1 MSYTVGQYL
10 ADRLVQIGLKDHF
23 AIAGDYNL
31 VLLDQFLKNK
41 NWNQIYDCNELN
53 CGFAAEGYARANGAA
68 ACVVTYTVGA
78 ISAMNSALAGAY
90 AENLPVLCISGAPNS
105 NEYGSGHILH
115 HTIGKPEFTQQLEMV
130 KPITCAAETIKQ
142 ASEAPAKI
150 DHVIRTMLAEQRPAY
165 LDIACNVAGL
175 ECQRPGPVEDILPQM
190 RTDKTSLNAAVDAIA
205 KKIEASEKV
214 TIYVG
219 PKVRPAKAQEAVV
232 KLADKLGCA
241 VTVGPASMALFPGQH
256 PGFRGTYWGIV
267 STGDAN
273 QLVEDAETLIV
284 LGPNWNDYATV
295 GWKAWPKGKR
305 VVNIEEKG
313 VEVDGYAYSGV
324 TMKEVVEAL
333 VAKVSSKPATAKSSK
348 APHFEYPVAKPDA
361 KLTNVEMARQIMEML
376 DGNTTL
382 HAETGDSWFN
392 VKDMNWP
399 NGLRIETEMQYGHI
413 GWSIPSG
420 FGGTIGSPDRKHI
433 IMCGDGSFQLTCQ
446 EVSQMIRYKLPVT
459 IFLIDNHGYGIEIA
473 IHDGP
478 YNYIQNWNFS
488 KLMEAF
494 NGEGEECPYSHQKN
508 GKSGL
513 GLKATTPAELADA
526 IKKADANKEGPTL
539 IQVVIAQDD
548 CTKDL
553 LTWGKEVA
561 KTNARPPV
569 VNEKA

>member
-41 NWNQIYDCNELN
+41 NWNQIYNCNELN

-68 ACVVTYTVGA
+68 MCVVTFTVGA

-90 AENLPVLCISGAPNS
+90 AENLPVLCVVGAPNS
-105 NEYGSGHILH
+105 DDYGTGHILH
-115 HTIGKPEFTQQLEMV
+115 HTIGEAEYSQMFEMAKQV
-130 KPITCAAETIKQ
+130 TCVTETIKQ
-142 ASEAPAKI
+142 VSQAPAKI
-150 DHVIRTMLAEQRPAY
+150 DYLIRRMLLEKKPAY
-165 LDIACNVAGL
+165 LEIACNIAGL
-175 ECQRPGPVEDILPQM
+175 ECPRPGPVEHLRPQLKADSM
-190 RTDKTSLNAAVDAIA
+190 SLTSTIDVIS

-214 TIYVG
+214 VLYVG
-219 PKVRPAKAQEAVV
+219 PKVRSSEAQEAAVV
-232 KLADKLGCA
+232 LADALGCA
-241 VTVGPASMALFPGQH
+241 VTVGPASMSFFPGQH

-267 STGDAN
+267 SSGDA
-273 QLVEDAETLIV
+273 QKVVEEADTLIV

-295 GWKAWPKGKR
+295 GWQAWPKGPH
-305 VVNIEEKG
+305 VVTIDEKM
-313 VEVDGYAYSGV
+313 VEIDGQIFSGLH
-324 TMKEVVEAL
+324 MKVVLESLAK
-333 VAKVSSKPATAKSSK
+333 KVSKKPVSAESSK
-348 APHFEYPVAKPDA
+348 APHFEYPVADGNA
-361 KLTNVEMARQIMEML
+361 KLTNAEMARQIMGLL
-376 DGNTTL
+376 DDKTTL

-399 NGLRIETEMQYGHI
+399 NGLKIESEMQYGHI

-420 FGGTIGSPDRKHI
+420 FGGAIGSPDRKHI

-446 EVSQMIRYKLPVT
+446 EVSQMIRYKLPVM

-478 YNYIQNWNFS
+478 YNYIQNWNFA
-488 KLMEAF
+488 KIMDVF
-494 NGEGEECPYSHQKN
+494 NGEGEECPITHTKN

-526 IKKADANKEGPTL
+526 IRKAQANKEGPTL
-539 IQVVIAQDD
+539 IQVVIDRDD

-553 LTWGKEVA
+553 LTWGKKVA
-561 KTNARPPV
+561 KANARPPV
-569 VNEKA
+569 INENS

>member
-90 AENLPVLCISGAPNS
+90 AENLPVLCISGAPNC
-105 NEYGSGHILH
+105 NDYGSGRILH
-115 HTIGKPEFTQQLEMV
+115 HTIGKPEFTQQLDMV
-130 KPITCAAETIKQ
+130 KHVTCAAESVVQ

-150 DHVIRTMLAEQRPAY
+150 DHVIRTMLLEQRPAY
-165 LDIACNVAGL
+165 IDIACNISGL
-175 ECQRPGPVEDILPQM
+175 ECPRPGPIEDLLPQYAA
-190 RTDKTSLNAAVDAIA
+190 DNKSLTSAIDAIA
-205 KKIEASEKV
+205 KKIEASQKV
-214 TIYVG
+214 TLYVG
-219 PKVRPAKAQEAVV
+219 PKVRPGKAKEASV
-232 KLADKLGCA
+232 KLADALGCA
-241 VTVGPASMALFPGQH
+241 VTVGPASMSFFPAKH

-273 QLVEDAETLIV
+273 KVVEEAETLIV

-295 GWKAWPKGKR
+295 GWKAWPKGPR
-305 VVNIEEKG
+305 VVTIDEKAAQ
-313 VEVDGYAYSGV
+313 VDGQVFSGLS
-324 TMKEVVEAL
+324 MKAL
-333 VAKVSSKPATAKSSK
+333 VEGLAKKVSKKPATAEGTK

-361 KLTNVEMARQIMEML
+361 KLTNAEMARQINAIL
-376 DGNTTL
+376 DDNTTL

-392 VKDMNWP
+392 VKNMNWP
-399 NGLRIETEMQYGHI
+399 NGLRIESEMQYGHI

-420 FGGTIGSPDRKHI
+420 FGGAIGSPERKHI

-478 YNYIQNWNFS
+478 YNYIQNWNFT
-488 KLMEAF
+488 KLMEVF
-494 NGEGEECPYSHQKN
+494 NGEGEECPYSHNKN

-526 IKKADANKEGPTL
+526 IKQAEANKEGPTL
-539 IQVVIAQDD
+539 IQVVIDQDD

-561 KTNARPPV
+561 KTNARSPV
-569 VNEKA
+569 VTDKA